1 MRETAYRSI
10 IRPIV
15 SGRSSVRFQVAERP
29 GEFDQVFGLL
39 YETFVEEI
47 PQHPSN
53 PARRL
58 VDRFHEENLYVI
70 ALVGD
75 EVVGVIALRGNRP
88 FSLDQKLGPVDDML
102 PPGRRVCE
110 LRLLAVKPA
119 FRTGQVFRGLVD
131 SVVREGRA
139 RGYDLAI
146 ISGTLRQSKL
156 YRHLGFRPFGP
167 VVGSE
172 EAPFQPMYIT
182 FEDFLA
188 QAPATV
194 NNGELMSFL
203 PGPVPIAP
211 EVRAAFEKPPVYH
224 RDDDFRRAFEQTKVR
239 LCRLA
244 GAERVQILLGSGT
257 LGNDA
262 VAAQLSLEGEPGVVL
277 SNGEFGRRLI
287 DHARRHQLTHAA
299 VDSTWGESLDLTRAA
314 DAVKQIN
321 AKWLWAVASETSTG
335 MLNDLDALKAFAR
348 AHNLKLCLDCVSAI
362 GAVPLQLNGVYLA
375 SGASGKAL
383 ASYPGLCFVFYAHD
397 IAPQPNR
404 LPRYL
409 DLGYYAQKN
418 GIPFTHSS
426 NLIGALDAAL
436 VRFDS
441 DEPFRQLETL
451 SGIVRPRLRDLGW
464 APLVPDSL
472 STPAVVTVALTN
484 GYRAAAIGE
493 RLSREGMMIAHHS
506 EYLAERNWFQVSLM
520 GHRSVEPV
528 ECLLAAFGRMAL
540 QH

>member
-1 MRETAYRSI
+1 
-10 IRPIV
+10 
-15 SGRSSVRFQVAERP
+15 VRFQVAERP
-29 GEFDQVFGLL
+29 AEFEQVFQLL

-47 PQHPSN
+47 PQYTSN
-53 PARRL
+53 PERRL
-58 VDRFHEENLYVI
+58 VDRFHEENLYVV
-70 ALVGD
+70 ALDG
-75 EVVGVIALRGNRP
+75 EAVVGVIALRGNRP
-88 FSLDQKLGPVDDML
+88 FSLDQKLGAIDSML
-102 PPGRRVCE
+102 PAGRRVCE
-110 LRLLAVKPA
+110 LRLLAVKPTY
-119 FRTGQVFRGLVD
+119 RTGQVFRGLVD
-131 SVVREGRA
+131 SVVREGRV

-146 ISGTLRQSKL
+146 ISGTLRQTKL
-156 YRHLGFRPFGP
+156 YRHLGFQPFGP
-167 VVGSE
+167 VVGTD

-182 FEDFLA
+182 FENFLA
-188 QAPATV
+188 TAPETV
-194 NNGELMSFL
+194 TSGELMSFL

-211 EVRAAFEKPPVYH
+211 EVRAAFERPPVYH
-224 RDDDFRRAFEQTKVR
+224 RDDDFRKAFHRTKER

-244 GAERVQILLGSGT
+244 GAERVEILLGSGT

-262 VAAQLSLEGEPGVVL
+262 VAAQLSLDLEPGVVV

-287 DHARRHQLTHAA
+287 DHARRHQLPHVAVESAWGEPLNLAAAAEAARRTHA
-299 VDSTWGESLDLTRAA
+299 
-314 DAVKQIN
+314 
-321 AKWLWAVASETSTG
+321 KWIWAVASETSTG
-335 MLNDLDALKAFAR
+335 MLNDLDALKALAK
-348 AHNLKLCLDCVSAI
+348 AHHLKLCLDCVSAI
-362 GAVPLQLNGVYLA
+362 GAVPLKLDGVYLA

-383 ASYPGLCFVFYAHD
+383 ASFPGLCFVFYAHD

-436 VRFDS
+436 ERFES
-441 DEPFRQLETL
+441 DEPFKQLETL

-464 APLVPDSL
+464 APLVPDSM

-493 RLSREGMMIAHHS
+493 RLSREGLMIAHHS

-520 GHRSVEPV
+520 GHRSVETI
-528 ECLLAAFGRMAL
+528 ECLLAAFGRVAL

>member
-1 MRETAYRSI
+1 M
-10 IRPIV
+10 
-15 SGRSSVRFQVAERP
+15 SGRSPVRFQVAEHP
-29 GEFDQVFGLL
+29 SEFEQVFRLL
-39 YETFVEEI
+39 YQTFVEEI

-53 PARRL
+53 RERRL
-58 VDRFHEENLYVI
+58 VDKFHDENLYVV
-70 ALVGD
+70 AMDGD
-75 EVVGVIALRGNRP
+75 EVVGCIALRGNRP
-88 FSLDQKLGPVDDML
+88 FSLDQKLGPVDVML
-102 PPGRRVCE
+102 PAGRRVCE
-110 LRLLAVKPA
+110 LRLLAVKPSY
-119 FRTGQVFRGLVD
+119 RTGSVFRGLVD

-139 RGYDLAI
+139 LGYDLAI

-156 YRHLGFRPFGP
+156 YKHLGFRPFGP
-167 VVGSE
+167 LVGTE
-172 EAPFQPMYIT
+172 DAPFQPMYIT

-188 QAPATV
+188 IAPATV
-194 NNGELMSFL
+194 TSGELMSFL

-211 EVRAAFEKPPVYH
+211 EVRAAFEQPPVYH
-224 RDDDFRRAFEQTKVR
+224 RDDDFRRAFDRTKAR
-239 LCRLA
+239 LCGLA
-244 GAERVQILLGSGT
+244 GASRVQILLGSGT

-262 VAAQLSLEGEPGVVL
+262 VAAQLSLAGEPGVVL

-287 DHARRHQLTHAA
+287 DHARRHRLPHIAVESAWGQPLDLKGAVAA
-299 VDSTWGESLDLTRAA
+299 VRRSGAR
-314 DAVKQIN
+314 
-321 AKWLWAVASETSTG
+321 WLWAVASETSTG
-335 MLNDLDALKAFAR
+335 MLNDLDALKALAR
-348 AHNLKLCLDCVSAI
+348 KYDLKLCLDCVSAI
-362 GAVPLQLNGVYLA
+362 GAVPLKLDGVYLA

-383 ASYPGLCFVFYAHD
+383 ASFPGLCFVFYAHD
-397 IAPQPNR
+397 IAPEPER

-409 DLGYYAQKN
+409 DLGYYAEKN

-464 APLVPDSL
+464 APLVPDAQ